1 MEEKPK
7 RILSE
12 DALAKL
18 ALAREKAVAARKHNC
33 AVRRE
38 AKAAM
43 DVAPSV
49 EAPVVSDAPAPVDV
63 VPANFPPLVVETTAK
78 RAPARRR
85 QKIVLYSDSDS
96 DDEAVYIKTKR
107 KRRSPKRSPKRSARR
122 SPEVLPERL
131 VERVVEPPAVKAS
144 EPPAVKTAPKVV
156 VPHWMSY

>member
-38 AKAAM
+38 AKA
-43 DVAPSV
+43 VAATASVVETPAVVPTEPSS
-49 EAPVVSDAPAPVDV
+49 E
-63 VPANFPPLVVETTAK
+63 VPANFPPLVVEAVNKKT
-78 RAPARRR
+78 PARRR

-96 DDEAVYIKTKR
+96 DDDAVYIKTKR
-107 KRRSPKRSPKRSARR
+107 KRRSSKRSPKMEVRR
-122 SPEVLPERL
+122 SPERAP
-131 VERVVEPPAVKAS
+131 ERVVEPPAVNTS
-144 EPPAVKTAPKVV
+144 ETPAVKTIPKVV